1 MSTLLS
7 DTLAIENGK
16 YLKFIPSLDQ
26 LGKTIYLIIVQLISK
41 SQFDKAFCHAS
52 DLLKFIQVV
61 KSWKNYDSGKMEKEL
76 SSLATRTSD
85 ALLQGAGK
93 LEEVKVTATERA
105 SHLCVVLDWRRL
117 SLLFQVEEVT
127 PSSLK
132 SLVDKTLK
140 CGTKYQLDCGQKNVD
155 FKYLTNFFESVFN
168 KLMVK
173 FGQLIIGCLE
183 SILFVAELGFHY
195 GRSCSKAGMSMQAL
209 DVFDKLLEISRNV
222 IHTKNGHSKLHT
234 PHQICCCICFIGK
247 ATILLNCSSN
257 PTSETL
263 DSLETVLS
271 EGSRLLS
278 QLLKCKGLSSSMLK
292 VVSDSLEYFRV
303 TLQNYSTKETKKATP
318 LSWRICQEAMQLLK
332 LYGTIMLLHCELIKN
347 ALHKASGDNLILQ
360 YTQQL
365 QKTTARQ
372 LTLLNFVISSY
383 QDQLKSEEKAK
394 VCDRSSRLG
403 NPNLY
408 LLILIKTPV
417 MMYVLVQFYPRFKLY
432 LVLNLLA
439 YIAIS
444 KTKEN

>member
-1 MSTLLS
+1 
-7 DTLAIENGK
+7 
-16 YLKFIPSLDQ
+16 
-26 LGKTIYLIIVQLISK
+26 
-41 SQFDKAFCHAS
+41 
-52 DLLKFIQVV
+52 
-61 KSWKNYDSGKMEKEL
+61 
-76 SSLATRTSD
+76 
-85 ALLQGAGK
+85 
-93 LEEVKVTATERA
+93 
-105 SHLCVVLDWRRL
+105 
-117 SLLFQVEEVT
+117 
-127 PSSLK
+127 
-132 SLVDKTLK
+132 
-140 CGTKYQLDCGQKNVD
+140 
-155 FKYLTNFFESVFN
+155 
-168 KLMVK
+168 MVK
-173 FGQLIIGCLE
+173 FGQLIIGCLD

-332 LYGTIMLLHCELIKN
+332 LYGTILSRHCELIKN

-394 VCDRSSRLG
+394 VCDRSSRIYILRECFTVAQQANKVIQNALEDPDIPMSPNELRWLG
-403 NPNLY
+403 SSVYNVGCVSYKSDCFAEGVP
-408 LLILIKTPV
+408 
-417 MMYVLVQFYPRFKLY
+417 
-432 LVLNLLA
+432 LLA
-439 YIAIS
+439 LACDELKIWSFGAETEE
-444 KTKEN
+444 KTILQAEEVQSVKFV